1 MGLKQRFFKEDL
13 KQLTEV
19 EWLTETGSWFQKQHW
34 TLDFV
39 QKDGQGSN
47 NTRTEKDALNLCLE
61 GPTKKVPGF
70 LCVFYIIYMVGVRGG
85 YVQTSC
91 SHPTENVVNYSYH
104 IFCLKTNS
112 YLLLTLLLTRTVS
125 QTLWGTGTQDY
136 TGYFNISAQPQTH
149 QHTPNTKIAN

>member
-19 EWLTETGSWFQKQHW
+19 EWLTETGSWFQKEHW
-34 TLDFV
+34 PLDFV

-70 LCVFYIIYMVGVRGG
+70 LCVFYIIYMVGGG
-85 YVQTSC
+85 GVMSRPPVPIQQKMWLTIPITS
-91 SHPTENVVNYSYH
+91 SISKPTATFYWLCYWQEQSPKLYEVLVHRTTQVISTSVLS
-104 IFCLKTNS
+104 LKHTNTH
-112 YLLLTLLLTRTVS
+112 LTPR
-125 QTLWGTGTQDY
+125 
-136 TGYFNISAQPQTH
+136 
-149 QHTPNTKIAN
+149 